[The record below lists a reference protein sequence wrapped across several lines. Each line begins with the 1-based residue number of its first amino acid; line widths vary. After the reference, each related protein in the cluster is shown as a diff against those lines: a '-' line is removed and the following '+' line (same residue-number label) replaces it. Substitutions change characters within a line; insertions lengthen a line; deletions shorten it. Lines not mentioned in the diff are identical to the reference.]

1 VSSVGAVRDNVPVTT
16 NEPAPRPA
24 DATADAQQRIAELT
38 ARIEQ
43 ARADY
48 YEHDAPTM
56 ADGEYDA
63 LEKELRALEAEN
75 PQLASEDSPTR
86 TVGGVPAAGLPTI
99 VHAERMQSLD
109 NVFSLEE
116 LREWCE
122 HVAAEL
128 RAPVRFLTELKIDGL
143 AINLRYENGELV
155 TAATRGDGR
164 TGEDVTA
171 NALRIEGIPQRLEGE
186 GHPPL
191 VEVRGEVFMPTEAFE
206 ELNDLQLALRERA
219 VAEARTRWESR
230 QASGRRAFDEAREQL
245 AATRRFPSFANPRN
259 TAAGGLRQQ
268 LEKKQG
274 LEREAGEARLGSLR
288 LTVHGLG
295 AWPDPPVGSQSEMY
309 ELLKSWG
316 LPTSAHLGVAST
328 VEEVA
333 AYVEHHGEHRHDLEH
348 EIDGIVVKVDAFAQ
362 QRALGSTSRAPRWAT
377 AVKFPPEEVTTKL
390 LDIQVQVGRTGR
402 VTPFGIMEPVTV
414 AGSTVEK
421 ATLHNQFDVERKGV
435 LIGDTIVLRKAG
447 DVIPEILGPVESK
460 RDGTE
465 RPFVMPTECPAC
477 GTEIR
482 PEKEGDKD
490 WRCPNRRDCPAQ
502 VTGRVEHAGSRG
514 AFDIESLGEE
524 SAIALTDPDKRR
536 PEALAALAEGHAI
549 YLPIRELSDTEL
561 DAFVVVKNGEVV
573 QGTDG
578 VPLLRIT
585 SPEDPLLPAVQ
596 QPVIDTGADLF
607 DLTAD
612 GLADVVV
619 WQPERRDGVPTGDWR
634 IQPAFWTRPQ
644 FRHYK
649 RESTWK
655 QVKEPAALKTTEELV
670 AELEKAKDQPLWRVL
685 VALSI
690 RHVGPAAARSLATA
704 YGTMDAIRE
713 AGVEQLAE
721 TDGVG
726 QIIAEAVVEW
736 FETDWHREIVDGW
749 AASGVRMADEV
760 EEGFVKTLEGL
771 TVVVTGGLEDFSRDG
786 AKEAIISR
794 GGKASGSV
802 SKKTDFVVV
811 GENAGS
817 KETKAR
823 DLGLRILDEAGFVAL
838 LEGGPDAVALP
849 EEAEDDGAD
858 ADDTEA
864 E

>member
-1 VSSVGAVRDNVPVTT
+1 MRHNDPVTT
-16 NEPAPRPA
+16 NEQGPR
-24 DATADAQQRIAELT
+24 TADETAQQRIAALT

-43 ARADY
+43 ARVDY

-56 ADGEYDA
+56 ADAEYDE
-63 LEKELRALEAEN
+63 LEKELRALEEAN
-75 PQLASEDSPTR
+75 PQLAAEDSPTR
-86 TVGGVPAAGLPTI
+86 TVGGAAAAGLPTI
-99 VHAERMQSLD
+99 DHAERMQSLD

-116 LREWCE
+116 LREWCA
-122 HVAAEL
+122 HAAAEL
-128 RAPVRFLTELKIDGL
+128 GGEVRYLTELKIDGL
-143 AINLRYENGELV
+143 AINLRYEHGELV

-164 TGEDVTA
+164 TGEDVTV
-171 NALRIEGIPQRLEGE
+171 NALQIDGIPQRLSGS
-186 GHPPL
+186 GHPAL
-191 VEVRGEVFMPTEAFE
+191 VEVRGEVFMPTADFE
-206 ELNDLQLALRERA
+206 RLNDLQVELRERA
-219 VAEARTRWESR
+219 VAESRTRWESR
-230 QASGRRAFDEAREQL
+230 QGSGRRPFDEQRESL
-245 AATRRFPSFANPRN
+245 AAARRFPTFANPRN

-268 LEKKQG
+268 LDKKEG
-274 LEREAGEARLGSLR
+274 LEREAGEARLAALR

-309 ELLKSWG
+309 ELLASWG
-316 LPTSAHLGVAST
+316 LPTSRYMDVVDSID
-328 VEEVA
+328 EVA

-348 EIDGIVVKVDAFAQ
+348 EIDGIVVKVDSFAQ

-402 VTPFGIMEPVTV
+402 VTPFGIMEPVLV

-447 DVIPEILGPVESK
+447 DVIPEILGPVESL
-460 RDGTE
+460 RDGSE
-465 RPFVMPTECPAC
+465 RPFVMPAECPAC

-490 WRCPNRRDCPAQ
+490 WRCPNRRNCPAQ
-502 VTGRVEHAGSRG
+502 VTGRVEHAASRG

-536 PEALAALAEGHAI
+536 PEALAALTEDHAI
-549 YLPIRELSDTEL
+549 YLPIRDVSDTEL

-573 QGTDG
+573 EGTDG

-585 SPEDPLLPAVQ
+585 SADDPLLPGMQ
-596 QPVIDTGADLF
+596 EPVIDTGADLF
-607 DLTAD
+607 DLTAEA
-612 GLADVVV
+612 LADVVV
-619 WQPERRDGVPTGDWR
+619 WQPERRDGLPTGDWR

-649 RESTWK
+649 RENTWK
-655 QVKEPAALKTTEELV
+655 QVKEPAALKTTEELL

-704 YGTMDAIRE
+704 YGSMDAIRE

-760 EEGFVKTLEGL
+760 AEGFVKTLEGL
-771 TVVVTGGLEDFSRDG
+771 TVVVTGGLDGFTRDG
-786 AKEAIISR
+786 AKEAIITR

-849 EEAEDDGAD
+849 EEAGDDGSDGDD
-858 ADDTEA
+858 AES